1 MKARIRTSRLTTR
14 KAISWLLTACRGVAR
29 VVVPTV
35 TFAALSL
42 APRLV
47 SAKDH
52 ANEVPFKLL
61 RGYAI
66 VARGS
71 IGNLKNL
78 NFLIDTGAVPS
89 VLDRRTADALHLTGT
104 KEHLSVFTQK
114 LAAELVIAN
123 NVQLGPVRTGSLSVV
138 VRDLSFAE
146 SALGIRI
153 DAMIGFDLLSQGP
166 FVIDYQSKRLVFGP
180 IDTSL
185 PVIPYHSG
193 PGYVAVELR
202 VQQKTLLL
210 LVDTGASDLVL
221 FGETMLDSAD
231 AVTNIGSRTWSNMGG
246 DIKVKQVQLR
256 DAYLGAI
263 AWGAQDVFILEVDD
277 RSKPSGLSGLLGV
290 ISLKV
295 RRVGFDPDR
304 KVLVLDKQIM
314 RQEPPRANPE
324 TASKERLP

>member
-1 MKARIRTSRLTTR
+1 M
-14 KAISWLLTACRGVAR
+14 
-29 VVVPTV
+29 
-35 TFAALSL
+35 
-42 APRLV
+42 
-47 SAKDH
+47 
-52 ANEVPFKLL
+52 
-61 RGYAI
+61 
-66 VARGS
+66 
-71 IGNLKNL
+71 
-78 NFLIDTGAVPS
+78 
-89 VLDRRTADALHLTGT
+89 
-104 KEHLSVFTQK
+104 
-114 LAAELVIAN
+114 
-123 NVQLGPVRTGSLSVV
+123 
-138 VRDLSFAE
+138 
-146 SALGIRI
+146 
-153 DAMIGFDLLSQGP
+153 
-166 FVIDYQSKRLVFGP
+166 
-180 IDTSL
+180 
-185 PVIPYHSG
+185 IPYHSG

-221 FGETMLDSAD
+221 FGETTLDSAD
-231 AVTNIGSRTWSNMGG
+231 SVTNIGSRTWSNMGG

>member
-1 MKARIRTSRLTTR
+1 M
-14 KAISWLLTACRGVAR
+14 
-29 VVVPTV
+29 
-35 TFAALSL
+35 
-42 APRLV
+42 
-47 SAKDH
+47 
-52 ANEVPFKLL
+52 
-61 RGYAI
+61 
-66 VARGS
+66 
-71 IGNLKNL
+71 
-78 NFLIDTGAVPS
+78 
-89 VLDRRTADALHLTGT
+89 
-104 KEHLSVFTQK
+104 
-114 LAAELVIAN
+114 
-123 NVQLGPVRTGSLSVV
+123 
-138 VRDLSFAE
+138 
-146 SALGIRI
+146 
-153 DAMIGFDLLSQGP
+153 SQGP

-185 PVIPYHSG
+185 PVIPYHSV

-210 LVDTGASDLVL
+210 LVDTGASDSVL
-221 FGETMLDSAD
+221 FCRNHADSAD
-231 AVTNIGSRTWSNMGG
+231 AGHNIGSRTWSNMGG

-304 KVLVLDKQIM
+304 KVLVLDEQIK